1 MMVTEELQLWTW
13 SLAARFLVRI
23 FLVHVF
29 AHFLVHTFAHFL
41 VDIVGHFL
49 VDILSQSGASV
60 GLH

>member
-1 MMVTEELQLWTW
+1 MVTEGLQLW
-13 SLAARFLVRI
+13 SLAAHFLVRI

-29 AHFLVHTFAHFL
+29 AHFLVHIFAHFL
-41 VDIVGHFL
+41 VHIVGHFL